1 MQLGTLSASY
11 LLQESLCVS
20 IHTHSEHFAQP
31 LSLPPMRHGKGAVEK
46 SKTRS
51 RVAVK
56 KEDTVSGRLLSS
68 LFSRLSGAMQHSL
81 FLSQK
86 AGIEMLHEVA
96 ENSYGKKTWAVL
108 RIGSFSSS
116 AFAVINSSR

>member
-1 MQLGTLSASY
+1 
-11 LLQESLCVS
+11 
-20 IHTHSEHFAQP
+20 
-31 LSLPPMRHGKGAVEK
+31 MRHGKGAVEK

-81 FLSQK
+81 SFSQK

-96 ENSYGKKTWAVL
+96 
-108 RIGSFSSS
+108 
-116 AFAVINSSR
+116 